1 MSQDRTSWQIKDE
14 AALDELILLMGLRAE
29 DGATLKALA
38 PKAEAYGPTL
48 TKTFYDRLFAHA
60 NTAEYLQGVDMQRLH
75 SMVQTWFMGMFA
87 GVYDR
92 DYARQRLHI
101 GEVHV
106 KVGLPVRYPL
116 AMIDV
121 VMSFGDQIANESSE
135 PAVALA
141 AFQKVLSLDIAIFNQ
156 AYEDHQLRHLAELVG
171 GERLARRLLTGT

>member
-1 MSQDRTSWQIKDE
+1 MSQDRASWQIKDE
-14 AALDELILLMGLRAE
+14 AALDELIHLMGLRAE

-60 NTAEYLQGVDMQRLH
+60 NTAEYLQGADMKRLH
-75 SMVQTWFMGMFA
+75 GMVQEWFMGMFV

-92 DYARQRLHI
+92 EYARRRLYI
-101 GEVHV
+101 GEVHAR
-106 KVGLPVRYPL
+106 VGLPVRYPL

-121 VMSFGDQIANESSE
+121 VMSFGDQIANESPQPEAS
-135 PAVALA
+135 LT
-141 AFQKVLSLDIAIFNQ
+141 AFQKVLTLDIAIFNQ